1 MYPYISLTRFRCNP
15 MKSFNDIPLVLT
27 KYGKPIFII
36 RDFVDTTFFD
46 EHIFLQQAIA
56 KEERKKEKRKKV
68 ERKDDIAKKFSEL
81 PEEDRGLNGRIF
93 IKLGEF
99 VSLKDFTKATKLEAK
114 EMVAEMVTAYKKIIK
129 VEGKNK

>member
-1 MYPYISLTRFRCNP
+1 

-56 KEERKKEKRKKV
+56 KEERKKV
-68 ERKDDIAKKFSEL
+68 ERKDDIAKKFFEL
-81 PEEDRGLNGRIF
+81 PKEDRGLNGRIF

>member
-56 KEERKKEKRKKV
+56 KEERKKV
-68 ERKDDIAKKFSEL
+68 ERKDDIAEKFSEL
-81 PEEDRGLNGRIF
+81 PEEDRGLNGRVF

>member
-56 KEERKKEKRKKV
+56 KEERKKV

-81 PEEDRGLNGRIF
+81 PEEDRGLNGRVF

>member
-1 MYPYISLTRFRCNP
+1 MKLHYPYISLTRFRCNP

-56 KEERKKEKRKKV
+56 KEERKKV
-68 ERKDDIAKKFSEL
+68 ERKDDIAEKFFEL

-99 VSLKDFTKATKLEAK
+99 VSLKDFTKATKQEAK

>member
-15 MKSFNDIPLVLT
+15 MKNFNDIPLVLT

-56 KEERKKEKRKKV
+56 KEERKKV
-68 ERKDDIAKKFSEL
+68 ERKDDIAEKFSEL
-81 PEEDRGLNGRIF
+81 PKEDRGLNGRIF

>member
-56 KEERKKEKRKKV
+56 KEERKKV

-81 PEEDRGLNGRIF
+81 PEEDRGLNGRVF
-93 IKLGEF
+93 IKFREL

>member
-56 KEERKKEKRKKV
+56 KEERKKV

-129 VEGKNK
+129 IEAVKE

>member
-56 KEERKKEKRKKV
+56 KEERKKV
-68 ERKDDIAKKFSEL
+68 ERKDDIAEKFSEL

>member
-1 MYPYISLTRFRCNP
+1 MKLHYPYISLTRFRCNP
-15 MKSFNDIPLVLT
+15 MKSFNDVPLVLT

-56 KEERKKEKRKKV
+56 KEERKKV

-81 PEEDRGLNGRIF
+81 PKEDRGLNGRIF

-99 VSLKDFTKATKLEAK
+99 VSVKDFTKATKFEAK

>member
-1 MYPYISLTRFRCNP
+1 MKLHYPYISLTRFRCNP

-56 KEERKKEKRKKV
+56 KEERKTIKV
-68 ERKDDIAKKFSEL
+68 EKKDIAKKFSEL
-81 PEEDRGLNGRIF
+81 PKEDRGLNGRIF